1 MRQAF
6 DERSSFCL
14 GEPLDCV
21 HEVYVRLPT
30 LQERDELLAQRLIV
44 ISRPAFLFLD
54 PFVFFLHEVFL
65 FLREKQLLRRVRNRM
80 PRRFRELTCLQLRHP
95 K

>member
-1 MRQAF
+1 
-6 DERSSFCL
+6 
-14 GEPLDCV
+14 
-21 HEVYVRLPT
+21 VYVRLPT

-54 PFVFFLHEVFL
+54 EVFL